1 METGVDFGAEPNVQQ
16 DAQSE
21 DEEEAQA
28 AAIFALDVL
37 AHSLVS
43 SWERTASVCII
54 HLFLFLPPPP
64 PFPLAFNS
72 CVISFSSHLNISTCP
87 SGTTGPKKCVCVFI
101 TAVPITKLFEWGGG
115 KVEDMSYE
123 RLRAEACEDESAHH
137 ALVNAGE
144 RDIV

>member
-1 METGVDFGAEPNVQQ
+1 VETGVDCGAEPNVQQ

-64 PFPLAFNS
+64 T
-72 CVISFSSHLNISTCP
+72 FSSCIQFLRNIFFLS
-87 SGTTGPKKCVCVFI
+87 SEYFHMS
-101 TAVPITKLFEWGGG
+101 EW
-115 KVEDMSYE
+115 YN
-123 RLRAEACEDESAHH
+123 RT
-137 ALVNAGE
+137 
-144 RDIV
+144 